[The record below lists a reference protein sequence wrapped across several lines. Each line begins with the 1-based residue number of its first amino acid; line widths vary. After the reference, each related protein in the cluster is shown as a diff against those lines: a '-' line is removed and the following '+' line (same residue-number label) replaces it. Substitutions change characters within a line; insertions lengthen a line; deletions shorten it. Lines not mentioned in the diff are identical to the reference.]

1 MKIIKRVGAKSTIPV
16 ASMADIAFLLL
27 IFFMIS
33 SIGEVDKEI
42 KLDLPE
48 ARMTI
53 QEKKKYFNVWITPD
67 GKYSFGGRVGTLT
80 ALTTF
85 AQYSVVSNPETRA
98 LIRAESTVPYEYIN
112 GAMDSLKDAGVR
124 NVILVSKKKK

>member
-1 MKIIKRVGAKSTIPV
+1 MKITKRQGAKSTIPV

-33 SIGEVDKEI
+33 SIGEVDKE
-42 KLDLPE
+42 LQLNLPE

-67 GKYSFGGRVGTLT
+67 GKYAFGGKEGTLT

-85 AQYSVVSNPETRA
+85 AQYNMVSNPETRA

-112 GAMDSLKDAGVR
+112 SAIDSLKDAGVR

>member
-1 MKIIKRVGAKSTIPV
+1 MKIVKRKSAKSTIPV

-33 SIGEVDKEI
+33 SIGEVDKEFPL
-42 KLDLPE
+42 KLPE

-53 QEKKKYFNVWITPD
+53 QEKKKYFNVWITPE
-67 GKYSFGGRVGTLT
+67 GNYYFGGKQGTLT

-85 AQYSVVSNPETRA
+85 AQYSIVSNPETRA
-98 LIRAESTVPYEYIN
+98 LIRAEQAVPYEYVNSVI
-112 GAMDSLKDAGVR
+112 DSLKDAGVR
-124 NVILVSKKKK
+124 NVILVSTKKK

>member
-1 MKIIKRVGAKSTIPV
+1 MKIVKRIGAKSVIPV

-33 SIGEVDKEI
+33 SIGEVDKELPL
-42 KLDLPE
+42 KLPE

-53 QEKKKYFNVWITPD
+53 QEKKKYFNVWITPE
-67 GKYSFGGRVGTLT
+67 GYYYFGGRKGTLT

-85 AQYSVVSNPETRA
+85 AQYTIVSNPETRA
-98 LIRAESTVPYEYIN
+98 LIRAENTVPYEYVN
-112 GAMDSLKDAGVR
+112 NALDTLKDAGVR
-124 NVILVSKKKK
+124 NVILVSKKKL